1 MPPTTNPDLKEMQR
15 AHKTVHAVSE
25 LFTAI
30 AAHSATAAVSAELAV
45 RSHDLRAIQSLTRL
59 LDAMT
64 ETLQSHQPQL
74 PLPPRRP
81 RLES

>member
-15 AHKTVHAVSE
+15 VHKTVHAVSE

-30 AAHSATAAVSAELAV
+30 AAHSATVSVSAELAV

-59 LDAMT
+59 LESMST
-64 ETLQSHQPQL
+64 TLQGRKPQL
-74 PLPPRRP
+74 PLPPRR
-81 RLES
+81 RMDS